1 MRPALSSIL
10 ASLVALTCAG
20 WPVIA
25 AAQSPPAAPAPP
37 PTVSV
42 PSSPGQRAMVVG
54 LLPAPG
60 GAAFFARTCAA
71 LPCAPLDAKPL
82 AFKPPPDPAILAQA
96 HLSVLRIAADR
107 HVVLVDA
114 GQGASRWQALVAA
127 PVGNGTEP
135 IVIWS
140 GATPPLPPEGADAA
154 DAVQVTDPA
163 PDGTVHVLIGQIR
176 PGIELCGRPSLLSPR
191 LVFPL
196 DLSLKHVKLQRLS
209 QRDRDGAIRIQA
221 SPVTSPQ
228 PAPLA
233 QLLAP
238 QGASSAVGSPLA
250 VADGNPETSWSEA
263 RGGEG
268 RGEFV
273 TLRAP
278 SEVPITSL
286 TFTFRPPSAMIPHGA
301 APSRFWVA
309 TSDALFDVS
318 VPEDGWKVAGSQFE
332 VRFPEPVRTACVA
345 LVLGEAYVG
354 RDNHDVQVT
363 VSEVS
368 ARSEWDGT
376 TDLEGLAAALAGGG
390 ERARSAAQVLM
401 RGGEPAHKA
410 ALQGYAQ
417 LDEAGR
423 QLALDVLDSASCEL
437 ASPLYASL
445 LADRSDRTRT
455 RSQDRIRRCGKRAAP
470 ALTAVL
476 DRGPGCTDGYLNPKL
491 CESAGQRPGHLGRG
505 RLAAA
510 RELASVAPLTAIE
523 HLVPILGLADA
534 PSRASIRASLARAGR
549 HEAGQHALARLL
561 TEAPPAMSLDL
572 LRAVQDSFAQ
582 MPYAAATAFARIAA
596 SHNDDRTR
604 FLLCE
609 PAAALATLGHDPAAK
624 YLHERILHDPSP
636 MIRWHAVELSAPV
649 QALHP
654 SIAYALEDA
663 NMRVRAAAA
672 VALRSDASAA
682 PYLVRRLM
690 IDDWPLVRAE
700 AARALAHGGGGTAAD
715 DALAVALTDPSPTV
729 RAAALGALGE
739 RGAAAHASE
748 VRSRAEDSAEPV
760 AVRLQAVRALGSMCD
775 RDAVATLTIFARRS
789 ADANSPEAASGLGRA
804 AIVALGR
811 LHPADLQERLAPL
824 LHGDRI
830 PAQVRAAAES
840 ALHENDVCRP
850 PAPGRR

>member
-10 ASLVALTCAG
+10 ASLVTLTCAG
-20 WPVIA
+20 WPVLA
-25 AAQSPPAAPAPP
+25 TAQSPPAAHAPP
-37 PTVSV
+37 PQVSV

-54 LLPAPG
+54 VLPAPH
-60 GAAFFARTCAA
+60 GAALFARTCTA
-71 LPCAPLDAKPL
+71 LPCEILDAKPI
-82 AFKPPPDPAILAQA
+82 AFASPPDPSILAQA

-114 GQGASRWQALVAA
+114 GQGASRWQAIVAA

-135 IVIWS
+135 VVVWS
-140 GATPPLPPEGADAA
+140 GATPPLPPEGADAT

-163 PDGTVHVLIGQIR
+163 PDGTVRVLVGQIR

-191 LVFPL
+191 LVFPR

-209 QRDRDGAIRIQA
+209 QQDRESAIRIQA
-221 SPVTSPQ
+221 SPVTSRQ

-233 QLLAP
+233 QLLGP

-250 VADGNPETSWSEA
+250 VADGNPDTTWSEA
-263 RGGEG
+263 RGSEG

-273 TLRAP
+273 TLRVP

-286 TFTFRPPSAMIPHGA
+286 TFTFRPPSATVPRGA

-309 TSDALFDVS
+309 TTDALFDVR

-354 RDNHDVQVT
+354 RDNDDVQVT

-376 TDLEGLAAALAGGG
+376 TTLEGLAAALAGGG

-401 RGGEPAHKA
+401 RGGEPAHRA

-423 QLALDVLDSASCEL
+423 QLALDVLDAASCEL

-445 LADRSDRTRT
+445 LAARSERVRTRA
-455 RSQDRIRRCGKRAAP
+455 QDRIRRCGKRAAP
-470 ALTAVL
+470 ALAAVV
-476 DRGPGCTDGYLNPKL
+476 DRGPGCIEGYWNPKL
-491 CESAGQRPGHLGRG
+491 CQSTGRPPGHLGRG

-510 RELASVAPLTAIE
+510 QELASVAPLTAVE
-523 HLVPILGLADA
+523 HLAPFLGQADA
-534 PSRASIRASLARAGR
+534 PSRASIRASLARASR

-561 TEAPPAMSLDL
+561 TEAPPGTSLDL
-572 LRAVQDSFAQ
+572 LRAVQNSFAQ
-582 MPYAAATAFARIAA
+582 MPHAAATAFARIAG
-596 SHNDDRTR
+596 SQNDDRTR

-609 PAAALATLGHDPAAK
+609 PAAQLATLGHDPAAS
-624 YLHERILHDPSP
+624 YLQERILRDPSP
-636 MIRWHAVELSAPV
+636 MVRWHAVQLSAPV
-649 QALHP
+649 QVLRP

-672 VALRSDASAA
+672 LALRSDASAE
-682 PYLVRRLM
+682 PYLVRRLL

-700 AARALAHGGGGTAAD
+700 AARALAHGGSSTAAD
-715 DALAVALTDPSPTV
+715 DALAGALADPSPTV
-729 RAAALGALGE
+729 RAAALMALGE
-739 RGAAAHASE
+739 RGAVAHASD

-760 AVRLQAVRALGSMCD
+760 AVRLQAVRALGRMCD
-775 RDAVATLTIFARRS
+775 REAVPTLTVFARRS
-789 ADANSPEAASGLGRA
+789 ADASSPEAASGLGRA

-811 LHPADLQERLAPL
+811 LHPTDLQARLAPL
-824 LHGDRI
+824 LHGERI
-830 PAQVRAAAES
+830 PSQVRNAAES
-840 ALHENDVCRP
+840 ALRETDVCRP
-850 PAPGRR
+850 PAPDRR